1 MDDGGN
7 KSEFELE
14 VSEKDMELV
23 SADIES
29 PGDESTDL
37 PTDDTELIEGDLPAP
52 EDDPAEE
59 AEKPKPTE
67 DETTDDES
75 TESELDSEL
84 EALEEEEKAEEADE
98 TTEETNEE
106 EKAVEAADAAEAS
119 EETTLAA
126 DIEDVTTEEEPAQEE
141 EFTDEETPAEDEM
154 PAEEEMPVED
164 EPTEDEKPVEE
175 EESINDDPAEEK
187 PAEEET
193 TEDEP
198 VEDEPIEDA
207 PVEEEPVTEAP
218 VEETTEDEAPIEE
231 EPIEEAPIEEATV
244 EEAPVEETPAE
255 DEKPAEDTPIVVEG
269 VNAPVDSTQANS
281 TFPVKPAEEKKKS
294 NKTGLFVAVA
304 IALLLLIG
312 GSIYFALS
320 GALNGGNSGGGGS
333 NNRGDLPPSKVDGLS
348 DFDVKL
354 LKNLKGDKNIV
365 YSPMSIKIAMSI
377 LMDATDGSTMQEMV
391 DVIGD
396 YKPKNYTNSEH
407 LSVANAFFVRDDF
420 KDHIKKSYTDAIKE
434 RYNAAT
440 IYDPFN
446 NAATINDWVYTNT
459 LNLIPK
465 ILSDSDLNGAMFVI
479 GNTVAIDM
487 EWDNMIQCAANKY
500 KDCKDNGSYNGGF
513 IHEKFGAHV
522 GLYDSE
528 WRDSIKFNGKETL
541 AMEFGAAI
549 NNYDL
554 IKVIGEEKVRSTVRD
569 AYDKCVA
576 ERHYEYECGL
586 AGADDIDE
594 YIDKYVSDI
603 NNNFG
608 KSDSSTT
615 FKMYFD
621 DTVKVFA
628 KDFKEYDGT
637 QLQYVGIMPTQELL
651 SEYISDISAKEIS
664 ELIGGLKD
672 IKNENFEEGKVT
684 KVIGS
689 VPEFDFDEDVDLVDE
704 FKKLGVEKV
713 FKEDADLSKML
724 KSADDDVSVGSIK
737 HAAKIQFTNFGVK
750 AAAATTIIGVG
761 SAMEMDF
768 EYSFDVPTVEID
780 MTFDKPF
787 LYLIRD
793 KKTGE
798 VWFMGTVYEGV
809 AATN

>member
-52 EDDPAEE
+52 EDDPAEK

-67 DETTDDES
+67 DET

-84 EALEEEEKAEEADE
+84 EALEEEEKAEEAEE
-98 TTEETNEE
+98 TTEETTEE
-106 EKAVEAADAAEAS
+106 EKAAEAADAAEAS

-126 DIEDVTTEEEPAQEE
+126 DIEDVTTEEEPAQDE
-141 EFTDEETPAEDEM
+141 EFTDGETPAEDEM
-154 PAEEEMPVED
+154 PVEE
-164 EPTEDEKPVEE
+164 EKPVEE
-175 EESINDDPAEEK
+175 EEPTNDELAEEK
-187 PAEEET
+187 PVEEET
-193 TEDEP
+193 TEDERA
-198 VEDEPIEDA
+198 EDEPIEDA
-207 PVEEEPVTEAP
+207 PVEE
-218 VEETTEDEAPIEE
+218 
-231 EPIEEAPIEEATV
+231 
-244 EEAPVEETPAE
+244 TPTE
-255 DEKPAEDTPIVVEG
+255 DEKPAEDAPIVVEG

-294 NKTGLFVAVA
+294 NKTGLFVAIA

-320 GALNGGNSGGGGS
+320 GALNGGNSGGGGN

-354 LKNLKGDKNIV
+354 LKNFKGDKNIV

-420 KDHIKKSYTDAIKE
+420 KDHIKKSYTDAIKD
-434 RYNAAT
+434 RYNTAT

-500 KDCKDNGSYNGGF
+500 KDCKDNGNYNGGF
-513 IHEKFGAHV
+513 IHEKFGAQV

-528 WRDSIKFNGKETL
+528 WRDSIEFNGKETL

-576 ERHYEYECGL
+576 ERHYEYECSL

-637 QLQYVGIMPTQELL
+637 QLQYVGIMPTQESL
-651 SEYISDISAKEIS
+651 SEFISDISAKEIS
-664 ELIGGLKD
+664 ELIESLKD
-672 IKNENFEEGKVT
+672 IKNENFEEGEVT

-713 FKEDADLSKML
+713 FREDADLSKML
-724 KSADDDVSVGSIK
+724 KSADDNVSVGSIK

-761 SAMEMDF
+761 SAMDTGF

-780 MTFDKPF
+780 MIFDKPF

-793 KKTGE
+793 KETGE